1 MSKQTAAAD
10 EKLRVHN
17 TLTLKNKKKIFDTYE
32 EGEPVVME
40 IGAGDIAETLEKC
53 LIGLEPGEQRV
64 FHLEPEQ
71 AFGLSDPELVQRIE
85 LDLFP
90 DDVAVETDSLIEF
103 NLPSG
108 EPVMGVIL
116 DKTETDALVDFN
128 HPLCD
133 YPLRF
138 EVEILE
144 ILG

>member
-1 MSKQTAAAD
+1 MSRKTALGD
-10 EKLRVHN
+10 KVSVHYRISIPEGEV
-17 TLTLKNKKKIFDTYE
+17 IFDTYE
-32 EGEPVVME
+32 QDEPAIIE
-40 IGAGDIAETLEKC
+40 LGAGEIAENLEKC

-85 LDLFP
+85 LEMFP
-90 DDVAVETDSLIEF
+90 DDVPVEVDSLIEF

-108 EPVMGVIL
+108 EAVMGVVL
-116 DKTETDALVDFN
+116 DKTEEDALVDFN

-133 YPLRF
+133 YPLQF

-144 ILG
+144 ILE